1 MISHAIK
8 WYIKIR
14 KYDGLEL
21 MLRYS
26 THVFM
31 DALMVFNEY
40 TDGFC
45 GVKMGQM
52 DIPKQAKF

>member
-8 WYIKIR
+8 WYIEIR

-26 THVFM
+26 TDVFM
-31 DALMVFNEY
+31 DALMVFNGF
-40 TDGFC
+40 TDGIC

-52 DIPKQAKF
+52 DIP